1 MSSTSPIPRSPAS
14 TRAALRG
21 LVLAFGV
28 SSIGFGAISPF
39 LVIWGHRDA
48 GLAGTAAGLLF
59 VAQAAGELSGG
70 LAGGIL
76 ADRLGARSI
85 LLVSTVGM
93 ALAYGSLAV
102 VGAPGLAIAVI
113 YLAGL
118 FEAAYHPTALALV
131 GDLTPVAERSHAYGL
146 MRMASNLGTILG
158 PLAGAAVVA
167 GAPVADVFYVCGG
180 LLAVSGVTVFVTLPR
195 RDLRVSLG
203 EEAEEIR
210 AAVPGIKAIARDR
223 RLLLLVIGG
232 ALMTITLAWW
242 ESDGLVIVQTQR
254 AFSAGGFSLMLA
266 LGAAITVIFQIP
278 VTRITRTRPV
288 AALLAAGAVLQALGL
303 AMLALAGSGLT
314 AVIVAVV
321 LLAVAEM
328 IYSPNVSALV
338 SEIAPRGRGA
348 TYQAAISTT
357 FDIGNAAGPA
367 SGLALSA
374 SLGARLMWLIALP
387 LGLGAGVAG
396 ARAARERVT
405 AGSAVASA
413 PDIG

>member
-1 MSSTSPIPRSPAS
+1 MSSNSPTPRSTAR

-28 SSIGFGAISPF
+28 SSIGFGSISPF

-70 LAGGIL
+70 LAGGML

-85 LLVSTVGM
+85 LLVSTIGM

-102 VGAPGLAIAVI
+102 VGAPVLAIVVI

-131 GDLTPVAERSHAYGL
+131 GDLTPVEDRSHAYGL

-180 LLAVSGVTVFVTLPR
+180 LLAVSGVVVFATLPR
-195 RDLRVSLG
+195 RELRVDLD
-203 EEAEEIR
+203 EEADEIR
-210 AAVPGIKAIARDR
+210 AAVPGLKAIARDR

-242 ESDGLVIVQTQR
+242 ESDGLVVLQTQR

-266 LGAAITVIFQIP
+266 LGAAITVVFQIP
-278 VTRITRTRPV
+278 ITRLTRKRPV
-288 AALLAAGAVLQALGL
+288 GMLLATGAVLQAVGL
-303 AMLALAGSGLT
+303 AVLALSGSGLA
-314 AVIVAVV
+314 AVVVAVV
-321 LLAVAEM
+321 VLAFAEM
-328 IYSPNVSALV
+328 IYSPNVNALV
-338 SEIAPRGRGA
+338 SELAPRGRGA

-374 SLGARLMWLIALP
+374 GLGARLMWLIALP
-387 LGLGAGVAG
+387 LGLGAGAASG
-396 ARAARERVT
+396 RAARERT
-405 AGSAVASA
+405 AAGSVVAGA
-413 PDIG
+413 PNVG